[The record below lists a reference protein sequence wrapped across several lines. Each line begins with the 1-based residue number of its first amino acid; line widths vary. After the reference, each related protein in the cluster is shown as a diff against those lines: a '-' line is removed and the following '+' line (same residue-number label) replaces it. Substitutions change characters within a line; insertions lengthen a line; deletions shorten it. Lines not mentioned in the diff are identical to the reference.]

1 MSINRRSFLSAAVA
15 GAAGLAGTSEL
26 SAEKGREESA
36 GKGKS
41 KRRQRFAVST
51 YSFWQ
56 FRNKDLRDIGTCI
69 DQAAEMGFDG
79 VELLHVQ
86 MENESNGYL
95 QQLKRRA
102 FLNGLDLCGFST
114 HQGFLYPD
122 KEKRQENVDHTVK
135 CIELAYQ
142 LGIPTLRVNT
152 GRWGTSKNFDVLMA
166 NRGIEPILEG
176 YTEEDG
182 YGWAIEGLSK
192 CLKAAERCGVIL
204 GLENHWGLGRTAD
217 GVMRIVNEIDSPWL
231 QVTLDTGNFLDD
243 TYKQLEQIAPK
254 AVLVQAKTYY
264 GGGLWYAL
272 DIDYGRVAKIL
283 QKNNYHGYVSLEF
296 EGKDSPLTGIPRSLE
311 LLQKHL
317 S

>member
-1 MSINRRSFLSAAVA
+1 MLNRRHFLTAATATA
-15 GAAGLAGTSEL
+15 GGMTMLPAAAPRA
-26 SAEKGREESA
+26 AEDQQQKSD
-36 GKGKS
+36 S

-56 FRNKDLRDIGTCI
+56 FRNQELRDIGQCI
-69 DQAAEMGFDG
+69 DHAAEMGFDG

-86 MENESNGYL
+86 MENETNGYL

-114 HQGFLYPD
+114 HQGFLFPD
-122 KEKRQENVDHTVK
+122 QAKRQANIDHTIH
-135 CIELAYQ
+135 CIELAYR

-152 GRWGTSKNFDVLMA
+152 GRWGTSKNFDTLMA
-166 NRGIEPILEG
+166 NRGIEPILKG

-182 YGWAIEGLSK
+182 YGWAIEGLSR
-192 CLKAAERCGVIL
+192 CLKAAERCGVTL
-204 GLENHWGLGRTAD
+204 GLENHWGLGRTAA

-243 TYKQLEQIAPK
+243 TYSQLEQIAPK
-254 AVLVQAKTYY
+254 AVLVQAKTYF

-272 DIDYGRVAKIL
+272 DIDYARVAKIL
-283 QKNNYHGYVSLEF
+283 RQNKFKGYVSLEF
-296 EGKDSPLTGIPRSLE
+296 EGRDSPLKGIPRSLE
-311 LLQKHL
+311 LLQQHL
-317 S
+317 A

>member
-1 MSINRRSFLSAAVA
+1 MTLNRRGFFAAA
-15 GAAGLAGTSEL
+15 AAGSAGIAAASGFA
-26 SAEKGREESA
+26 AEKDEAEN
-36 GKGKS
+36 GKPES

-69 DQAAEMGFDG
+69 DHAAEMGFDG

-95 QQLKRRA
+95 QGLKRRA

-114 HQGFLYPD
+114 HQGFLFPD
-122 KEKRQENVDHTVK
+122 KAKRLANVDHTVK
-135 CIELAYQ
+135 CIELAYK

-152 GRWGTSKNFDVLMA
+152 GRWGTSKNFDALMA

-182 YGWAIEGLSK
+182 YGWAIEGLTK
-192 CLKAAERCGVIL
+192 CLKAAERCGVTL
-204 GLENHWGLGRTAD
+204 GLENHWGLGRTAE

-243 TYKQLEQIAPK
+243 TYAQLEQIAPK
-254 AVLVQAKTYY
+254 AVLVQAKTYF

-272 DIDYGRVAKIL
+272 DIDYARVAKIL
-283 QKNNYHGYVSLEF
+283 RKNNFTGYVSLEF
-296 EGKDSPLTGIPRSLE
+296 EGRDSPLKGIPQSLE
-311 LLQKHL
+311 LLQTHL
-317 S
+317 A

>member
-1 MSINRRSFLSAAVA
+1 MLNRRHFLTAAS
-15 GAAGLAGTSEL
+15 AAGLAMGTDCAPQAADSQQ
-26 SAEKGREESA
+26 K
-36 GKGKS
+36 KS
-41 KRRQRFAVST
+41 DSQRRQRFAVST

-56 FRNKDLRDIGTCI
+56 FRHKELRDIGRCI
-69 DQAAEMGFDG
+69 DHAAEMGFDG

-86 MENESNGYL
+86 MENESNSYL

-114 HQGFLYPD
+114 HQGFLFPE
-122 KEKRQENVDHTVK
+122 KAKRQANVDHTIH
-135 CIELAYQ
+135 CIELAYR

-152 GRWGTSKNFDVLMA
+152 GRWGTSKNFDALMA

-182 YGWAIEGLSK
+182 YGWAIDGLSR
-192 CLKAAERCGVIL
+192 CLKAAERCGVTL
-204 GLENHWGLGRTAD
+204 GLENHWGLGRTAA

-243 TYKQLEQIAPK
+243 TYSQLEQIAPK
-254 AVLVQAKTYY
+254 AVLVQAKTYF

-272 DIDYGRVAKIL
+272 DIDYARVAEIL
-283 QKNNYHGYVSLEF
+283 RQHGFQGYVSLEF
-296 EGKDSPLTGIPRSLE
+296 EGKDSPLTGIPQSLK
-311 LLQKHL
+311 LLKRHIV
-317 S
+317 

>member
-1 MSINRRSFLSAAVA
+1 MTITRRNFLSAA
-15 GAAGLAGTSEL
+15 AAGTVGLARANGL
-26 SAEKGREESA
+26 AAEKDGDKG
-36 GKGKS
+36 GKPAS

-56 FRNKDLRDIGTCI
+56 FRNETLRDIGTCI
-69 DQAAEMGFDG
+69 DHAAEMGFDG

-95 QQLKRRA
+95 QGLKRQA

-122 KEKRQENVDHTVK
+122 KAKRQANVDHTVH
-135 CIELAYQ
+135 CIELAYK

-152 GRWGTSKNFDVLMA
+152 GRWGTSKDFDALMA

-182 YGWAIEGLSK
+182 YGWAIDGLTS
-192 CLKAAERCGVIL
+192 CLKAAERCGVTL
-204 GLENHWGLGRTAD
+204 GLENHWGLGRTAE

-231 QVTLDTGNFLDD
+231 QVTLDTGNFLDN
-243 TYKQLEQIAPK
+243 TYTQLEQIAPK

-272 DIDYGRVAKIL
+272 DIDYGRVATIL
-283 QKNNYHGYVSLEF
+283 RKNNFKGYVSLEF
-296 EGKDSPLTGIPRSLE
+296 EGKDPPLSGIPRSLE
-311 LLQKHL
+311 LLQSHL
-317 S
+317 A

>member
-1 MSINRRSFLSAAVA
+1 MAITRRSFLSAATA
-15 GAAGLAGTSEL
+15 GTVGLAAANGFA
-26 SAEKGREESA
+26 AEKDGDKNSKPE
-36 GKGKS
+36 S

-69 DQAAEMGFDG
+69 NHAAEMGFDG

-86 MENESNGYL
+86 MENESNSYL
-95 QQLKRRA
+95 QGLKRQA

-122 KEKRQENVDHTVK
+122 KAKRQANVDHTVH
-135 CIELAYQ
+135 CIELAYK

-152 GRWGTSKNFDVLMA
+152 GRWGTSRNFDELMA

-182 YGWAIEGLSK
+182 YGWAIEGLTS

-204 GLENHWGLGRTAD
+204 GLENHWGLGRTAE

-283 QKNNYHGYVSLEF
+283 KKNSFTGYVSLEF
-296 EGKDSPLTGIPRSLE
+296 EGKDSPLSGIPRSLE
-311 LLQKHL
+311 LLQTHL
-317 S
+317 A